1 MHETEQIATRGLNF
15 PAVREVR
22 TLGAIGVVELH
33 KPVDMHVIPDEFVKR
48 GVWVRP
54 FGKLV
59 YVMPP
64 YIISPTEL
72 SALTDAIID
81 VVKNLSRA

>member
-1 MHETEQIATRGLNF
+1 
-15 PAVREVR
+15 VRVF
-22 TLGAIGVVELH
+22 GAIGVVELRD
-33 KPVDMHVIPDEFVKR
+33 PVAMEVVQPAFVEK

-64 YIISPTEL
+64 FIIAPTDL
-72 SALTDAIID
+72 ATLTGAICA
-81 VVKNLSRA
+81 VVADC